1 MMTIGLQISLNKT
14 KLEPGEYAKLKI
26 TAVEKDLRLVKEPR
40 ILMISN
46 DPSNPKVIIGIK
58 TE

>member
-46 DPSNPKVIIGIK
+46 DPSNPKVIIDVK